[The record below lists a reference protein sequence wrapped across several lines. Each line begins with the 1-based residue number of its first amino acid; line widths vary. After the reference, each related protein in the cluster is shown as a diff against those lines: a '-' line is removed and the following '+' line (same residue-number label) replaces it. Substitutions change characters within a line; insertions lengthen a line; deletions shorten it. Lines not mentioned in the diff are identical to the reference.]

1 MSPQTSRIEHSGR
14 SGLEL
19 VLSRAAIDA
28 RFRRRL
34 LVEPHAAIKEAFGI
48 DLPSRLKLRFVERD
62 PDADLMVVL
71 PDLIDPGAPLDD
83 CELDWVSGGAGW
95 QWLLGPR

>member
-1 MSPQTSRIEHSGR
+1 MSSPTSPIEHSGR

-34 LVEPHAAIKEAFGI
+34 LTEPRAAIKEAFGI
-48 DLPSRLKLRFVERD
+48 DLPDNLRLRFIERD
-62 PDADLMVVL
+62 PEADLMVVL
-71 PDLIDPGAPLDD
+71 PDLIDPGEPLDD
-83 CELDWVSGGAGW
+83 ATLDRISGGTAW
-95 QWLLGPR
+95 QWLLGLT